1 MSEDSEDDD
10 SSKTEDPTPKRLE
23 EARKKGQV
31 AMSREMNSWLMLL
44 AGTGLVMASADGVM
58 NHMTQFLRVYI
69 EQAGTLPGAPGGLKL
84 VLGGATM
91 ETFKIMMIPL
101 FFLMAAA
108 FFGPFLQIGPLWA
121 PSILS
126 IDISKLSPVAGFG
139 RLFSMRSVL
148 ELVKGVL
155 KITVV
160 TVVGILLVKPYLGG
174 IEHMIGIPPIEILD
188 EMKMLVVRMM
198 AGVLIVYLV
207 IAIIDIVYQR
217 MAFTKKMRM
226 TKQEMK
232 EEYRQTEGDPLVKQ
246 KLRQLRSQKA
256 RQRMM
261 QNVPK
266 ADVIITNPTHYAIAL
281 QYDPEKMDAP
291 LCLAKGIDATALKI
305 REVAKENKVTIYEN
319 RPLARALYDTVE
331 VDEIIPPE
339 HYKAVAQIISF
350 VFKQKG
356 KYNS

>member
-1 MSEDSEDDD
+1 MSDDSADD

-31 AMSREMNSWLMLL
+31 AMSREANSWLMLL
-44 AGTGLVMASADGVM
+44 AGTGLIMALSGTVMIQ
-58 NHMTQFLRVYI
+58 MTQFLRMYI
-69 EQAGTLPGAPGGLKL
+69 EQAGTMPGAPGGMKFILS
-84 VLGGATM
+84 GAAM
-91 ETFKIMMIPL
+91 ETAKILLMPML
-101 FFLMAAA
+101 LLMAAA
-108 FFGPFLQIGPLWA
+108 FLGPFLQVGPLWA

-126 IDISKLSPVAGFG
+126 IDFNKLSPAAGFG

-148 ELVKGVL
+148 EFAKGLL
-155 KITVV
+155 KITLISA
-160 TVVGILLVKPYLGG
+160 VGFVLVKPYLSG
-174 IEHMIGIPPIEILD
+174 IEHMVGLPIPEILD

-198 AGVLIVYLV
+198 AGILIVYLV

-217 MAFTKKMRM
+217 MEFTKKMRM
-226 TKQEMK
+226 TKQELK
-232 EEYRQTEGDPLVKQ
+232 EEYRQTEGDPMVKQ
-246 KLRQLRSQKA
+246 KLRQLRAQKA

-266 ADVIITNPTHYAIAL
+266 ADVVITNPTHFAIAL

-291 LCLAKGIDATALKI
+291 ICLAKGVDAIALKI
-305 REVAKENKVTIYEN
+305 RELARESKVTIYEN
-319 RPLARALYDTVE
+319 PPLARALYDTVE
-331 VDEIIPPE
+331 VDEIIPAE

-356 KYNS
+356 KLNS

>member
-1 MSEDSEDDD
+1 
-10 SSKTEDPTPKRLE
+10 
-23 EARKKGQV
+23 V
-31 AMSREMNSWLMLL
+31 
-44 AGTGLVMASADGVM
+44 
-58 NHMTQFLRVYI
+58 
-69 EQAGTLPGAPGGLKL
+69 
-84 VLGGATM
+84 
-91 ETFKIMMIPL
+91 PL
-101 FFLMAAA
+101 FLLMAAA

-126 IDISKLSPVAGFG
+126 IDFNKLSPVSGFG

-174 IEHMIGIPPIEILD
+174 IEHMIGIPPIEILG

-207 IAIIDIVYQR
+207 IAIIDLVYQR

-331 VDEIIPPE
+331 VDEIIPAE

-356 KYNS
+356 KFN

>member
-1 MSEDSEDDD
+1 MSEDSTED

-31 AMSREMNSWLMLL
+31 AMSREANSWLLLL
-44 AGTGLVMASADGVM
+44 AGTGLIMALSGSVMVSM
-58 NHMTQFLRVYI
+58 MQFLRMYI
-69 EQAGTLPGAPGGLKL
+69 EQAGTLPGAPGGMKFLL
-84 VLGGATM
+84 TGAAF
-91 ETFKIMMIPL
+91 ETAKILLMPML
-101 FFLMAAA
+101 LLMAAA
-108 FFGPFLQIGPLWA
+108 FLGPFLQIGPLWA

-126 IDISKLSPVAGFG
+126 IDFSKISPSAGFG

-148 ELVKGVL
+148 EFTKGLL
-155 KITVV
+155 KIALISA
-160 TVVGILLVKPYLGG
+160 VGFVLIKPYLGG
-174 IEHMIGIPPIEILD
+174 IEHMVGLPVPEILD

-217 MAFTKKMRM
+217 MEFMKKMRM
-226 TKQEMK
+226 TKQELK

-246 KLRQLRSQKA
+246 KLRQLRAQKA

-266 ADVIITNPTHYAIAL
+266 ADVVITNPTHFAIAL

-291 LCLAKGIDATALKI
+291 ICLAKGVDATALKI
-305 REVAKENKVTIYEN
+305 REVARENKVTIYESP
-319 RPLARALYDTVE
+319 PLARALYDTVE
-331 VDEIIPPE
+331 IDEMIPAE
-339 HYKAVAQIISF
+339 HYKAVAQIISY

-356 KYNS
+356 KHN